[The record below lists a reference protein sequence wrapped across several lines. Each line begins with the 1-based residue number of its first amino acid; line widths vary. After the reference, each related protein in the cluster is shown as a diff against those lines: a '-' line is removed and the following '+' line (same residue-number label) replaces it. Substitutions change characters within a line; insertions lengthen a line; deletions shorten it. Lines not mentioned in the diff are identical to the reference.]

1 MYVCITTNQAHTKSY
16 PNMYVCITTNQAHT
30 KSYPNMH
37 VCITTNQAHTK
48 TYANADTAAK
58 QHAIVN
64 IQLNIGTCPKK
75 G

>member
-1 MYVCITTNQAHTKSY
+1 MY
-16 PNMYVCITTNQAHT
+16 
-30 KSYPNMH
+30 